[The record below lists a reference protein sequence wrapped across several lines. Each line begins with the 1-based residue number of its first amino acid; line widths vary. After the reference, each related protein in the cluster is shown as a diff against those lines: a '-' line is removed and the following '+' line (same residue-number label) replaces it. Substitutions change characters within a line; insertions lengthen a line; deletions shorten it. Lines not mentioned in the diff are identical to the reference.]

1 MTVLVPV
8 RFRLWPV
15 VAFLPAAA
23 LIGVALLVAIAQQ
36 QARQRAFLADSAQL
50 GAAAI
55 DLRLGKVLEATRFC
69 ATSPDLVTRLDL
81 TRFGE
86 SCGRFAALIGAWVVV
101 VETGAVHRQIVNTR
115 SDRPQTLPSYPRA
128 EERPEL
134 LAVEEQSRATAQPVL
149 SDVFVGRIYPRGV
162 LAGGQLVRLADD
174 REVMVYVS
182 LPVRDLSAQMARL
195 AQGVD
200 AVLGLVDPSA
210 RIVARS
216 AHIETLIFEDIPPWF
231 AAAFDAGRKGAAL
244 GMPGPAAIGG
254 TWNAGYHPLSVSPGW
269 MALAVQPATQGLLGW
284 RLVSVPS
291 LLAFSGLVLSG
302 LLFWHLADRDRSR
315 ARLEETERDRAM
327 AEQRNTEQ
335 SRLLASF
342 AHDVRGPLISLVTT
356 LDLLDDDRVRGARC
370 SAESLLQLVDDILE
384 LAFLGSGAFS
394 LRPSPVDLRQLF
406 GDIALQVRPLADNK
420 GLDLRLDI
428 DPGLPPV
435 VEVDRLRLQ
444 QVLWNLLG
452 NAVKYTETGAVR
464 LRVRVDAATDE
475 SVTLVLAVTD
485 TGIGLLPEDIPEIL
499 REYGRLDR
507 AAERREAGTGLGL
520 AIVQRVLRAM
530 GATLTVESNP
540 GTGSTF
546 GFRLTLP
553 VLAGKAD
560 AVAAQPLAGV
570 TVLYAEDEAVI
581 RQVTARRLAEAGARV
596 VEATDGA
603 DALARMAALTP
614 DLLLL
619 DLQMPGLDGLGV
631 LRKLRAG
638 GKALRFPV
646 VVLTSHIAGPQV
658 AEAREAGADA
668 VLTKP
673 VQIEPLAAA
682 FRARQGAGGRLA
694 ALLAGRT
701 GAEGT
706 DLIDPA
712 NLTDVFG
719 MLEPAAAARL
729 LRTFETGLR
738 EDFATIDLAIR
749 DGDAATTARQAHRC
763 LGMCQ
768 VMGAVRLARVL
779 MDIEDRAKAGDLA
792 GLADR
797 PQDWQRLMRD
807 TLDQMHTLLSRV
819 CPDARVD
826 GRTHS

>member
-1 MTVLVPV
+1 MKVLVPV

-23 LIGVALLVAIAQQ
+23 LIGVALLVAIVQQ

-149 SDVFVGRIYPRGV
+149 SEVFVGRVYPRGV
-162 LAGGQLVRLADD
+162 LVGGQLVRLADD
-174 REVMVYVS
+174 RQVMVYVS
-182 LPVRDLSAQMARL
+182 LPVRDLSNQMAQL
-195 AQGVD
+195 ALGVD
-200 AVLGLVDPSA
+200 VVLGLVDPSA

-216 AHIETLIFEDIPPWF
+216 ERIETLIFEDVPPWF
-231 AAAFDAGRKGAAL
+231 AAFDAGRKGAAL

-254 TWNAGYHPLSVSPGW
+254 TWNAGYHPLSVAPGW

-302 LLFWHLADRDRSR
+302 LLFWKLADRDRSR
-315 ARLEETERDRAM
+315 ARLEETERARAM
-327 AEQRNTEQ
+327 AEQRDTEK

-342 AHDVRGPLISLVTT
+342 AHDIRGPLISLVTT

-384 LAFLGSGAFS
+384 LAFLGSDAFS

-406 GDIALQVRPLADNK
+406 GDIALQVRPLADSK
-420 GLDLRLDI
+420 GLDLQLDL

-452 NAVKYTETGAVR
+452 NAVKYTETGSVR
-464 LRVRVDAATDE
+464 FRVRVEAATDD
-475 SVTLVLAVTD
+475 SVALAFAVTD

-560 AVAAQPLAGV
+560 PVAAQPLAGV

-619 DLQMPGLDGLGV
+619 DLQMPGLGGLAV
-631 LRKLRAG
+631 LRTLRAG

-646 VVLTSHIAGPQV
+646 VVLTSHITGPQV

-694 ALLAGRT
+694 ALLVGKT

-719 MLEPAAAARL
+719 MLEPAAAAQL

-749 DGDAATTARQAHRC
+749 DGDAAKTARQAHRC

-797 PQDWQRLMRD
+797 PQDRERLLRD
-807 TLDQMHTLLSRV
+807 TLDQMHALLSRV
-819 CPDARVD
+819 CPEARVD
-826 GRTHS
+826 EGVHS